1 MKRITSCLCLLLFVL
16 GLSAQQISIKGKI
29 IKYSGTD
36 SLTLEIYTQQV
47 PIEKKIP
54 VSKKGDFFY
63 NYSAQSTHFV
73 NLYLTK
79 NDVVTLVASP
89 GETISFAGEF
99 RQLGATYSVTGS
111 EQAKAMQQTS
121 QKVLAKQKEAMR
133 VQKAYEK
140 TMDSLSIQ
148 MKRELVSAINANP
161 SNYCNLILCRSL
173 SIEEY
178 SDVYQ
183 SLDSALMA
191 TYPNDA
197 MVLEFHADVMRQ
209 LLLRVGTKINE
220 ISLPNQKLETI
231 NLSSLH
237 GKVVLIDFWA
247 SWCRPCRMEIPNFKR
262 MYNEFHDKGF
272 DIYSISVDNDVNAW
286 IKALSQEQMPWANV
300 RDINKEYSNMF
311 NVNAIPFTIL
321 IDAEGKIVAKGL
333 RGQELSEKIAE
344 VLKNTNNK

>member
-1 MKRITSCLCLLLFVL
+1 MKRITSCLCLLLLVL

-36 SLTLEIYTQQV
+36 SITVEIYTQQT
-47 PIEKKIP
+47 PIEKKLPI
-54 VSKKGDFFY
+54 SKKGDFFY
-63 NYSAQSTHFV
+63 NYSASATHFV
-73 NLYLTK
+73 NLYFTK
-79 NDVVTLVASP
+79 NDVVTLVVSP
-89 GETISFAGEF
+89 GENISFAGEF
-99 RQLGATYSVTGS
+99 RQLGTTYTVAGS
-111 EQAKAMQQTS
+111 EQAKAMQVTS
-121 QKVLAKQKEAMR
+121 QKMLTKQKEAMR

-140 TMDSLSIQ
+140 TMDSLGIQ
-148 MKRELVSAINANP
+148 MRREVAEAIIANP

-178 SDVYQ
+178 SDLYQ
-183 SLDSALMA
+183 LLDSSLMA

-209 LLLRVGTKINE
+209 LMLRVGTKINE

-231 NLSSLH
+231 NLSSLR
-237 GKVVLIDFWA
+237 GNVVLIDFWA
-247 SWCRPCRMEIPNFKR
+247 SWCRPCRMEIPNFKK
-262 MYNEFHDKGF
+262 MYSDYHEKGF
-272 DIYSISVDNDVNAW
+272 EIYSISVDNDVNAW

-311 NVNAIPFTIL
+311 SVNAIPFTIL

-333 RGQELSEKIAE
+333 RGFELSEKIAE